1 MADVLVHLVDASN
14 PMWRKQVRA
23 RAPVSMYI
31 CPCEDTPLYI
41 YMRPCEDTPL
51 PSHPNAHP
59 LTHTHPNHNDPR
71 TTLTE
76 SGGGRDA
83 GGHGRGAQAAHRHVQ
98 QGRRPLRG
106 E

>member
-59 LTHTHPNHNDPR
+59 LTHTSEPQRPPDDINRKRRWTRRWRTWAWRTSRASSCTTRSTPSPR
-71 TTLTE
+71 
-76 SGGGRDA
+76 
-83 GGHGRGAQAAHRHVQ
+83 
-98 QGRRPLRG
+98 
-106 E
+106 